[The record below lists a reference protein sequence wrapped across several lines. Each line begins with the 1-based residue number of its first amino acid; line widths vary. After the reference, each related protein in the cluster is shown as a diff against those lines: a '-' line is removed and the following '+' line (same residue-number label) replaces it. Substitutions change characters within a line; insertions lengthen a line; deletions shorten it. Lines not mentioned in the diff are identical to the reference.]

1 MLVRTLSTLSFSF
14 IAVILFA
21 QSTDAMKSGELEALF
36 ALCFC
41 SKKIKKMFFAHIPHT
56 FSMTF
61 CFNLL
66 NNHLSK
72 LESLSRDRRE

>member
-1 MLVRTLSTLSFSF
+1 MLVSTLSTLSFSF

-41 SKKIKKMFFAHIPHT
+41 SKDEEDVFCAHIT
-56 FSMTF
+56 
-61 CFNLL
+61 
-66 NNHLSK
+66 HLFDDF
-72 LESLSRDRRE
+72 LFQPPQQPSLQTRKFVS